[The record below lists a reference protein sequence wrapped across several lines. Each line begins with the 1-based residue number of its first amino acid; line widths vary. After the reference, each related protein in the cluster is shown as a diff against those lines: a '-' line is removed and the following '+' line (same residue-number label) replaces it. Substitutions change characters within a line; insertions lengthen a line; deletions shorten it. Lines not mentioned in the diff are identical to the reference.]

1 MATRR
6 SDYDVY
12 LITADDGPVGE
23 ERRDALLD
31 VTAMSL
37 EEFRAHAMPGSG
49 TEWNRYS
56 FAHARI
62 LKDRPDGLIG
72 ELVSAKATLSAPE
85 ARQTAAAALDSFVNA
100 VYRWL
105 KNHRDGHAAEAR
117 LDAAESIP
125 PLLTFLFALDH
136 RVRPYNRYLAWELR
150 NHPSD
155 RLRGGMSGCCRF
167 WRASCRTPL
176 RTSLG
181 GSSRRWSRS
190 HVPPVTARHWRRG
203 ATTSV
208 SCGEI
213 PPTTAPA
220 ILSSDARRRAA
231 GRGLPRLH
239 RSSPRDRP
247 STTRKQAR
255 PVISPMHSRP

>member
-1 MATRR
+1 MADISAHREFSALLTRIGADPAVVGGILSGSRARQGMATRR

-150 NHPSD
+150 NHPLGPPPWRHE
-155 RLRGGMSGCCRF
+155 RLL
-167 WRASCRTPL
+167 PL
-176 RTSLG
+176 LESVL
-181 GSSRRWSRS
+181 S
-190 HVPPVTARHWRRG
+190 HA
-203 ATTSV
+203 
-208 SCGEI
+208 
-213 PPTTAPA
+213 APH
-220 ILSSDARRRAA
+220 IARRLFQEVEPFARAA
-231 GRGLPRLH
+231 GHGPTLEAWGDDLRLL
-239 RSSPRDRP
+239 RRDP
-247 STTRKQAR
+247 ADDGACH
-255 PVISPMHSRP
+255 PE